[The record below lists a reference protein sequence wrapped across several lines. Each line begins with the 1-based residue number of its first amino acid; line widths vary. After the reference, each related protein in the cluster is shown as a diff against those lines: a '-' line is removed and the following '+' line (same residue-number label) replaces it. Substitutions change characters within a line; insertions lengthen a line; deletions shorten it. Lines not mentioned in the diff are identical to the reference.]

1 MLWLIK
7 AWINLVAGYLSNS
20 PEWGRN
26 STIFNTNLLSQLSY
40 VKVCLAV
47 AVASRHQQFKRLEA
61 VENLLFWIILSFFFF
76 SATIPFLRV
85 SNKSSSDG
93 CIQFQPDM
101 SDI

>member
-7 AWINLVAGYLSNS
+7 AWIDLVSGYLSSS

-26 STIFNTNLLSQLSY
+26 STMFNNDLLSQLSY

-61 VENLLFWIILSFFFF
+61 VETCFSGLSFLFFF
-76 SATIPFLRV
+76 WHNSLFACL
-85 SNKSSSDG
+85 
-93 CIQFQPDM
+93 
-101 SDI
+101 